1 MPRRV
6 LVFGHSFVRKL
17 EEFVIENQYRGW
29 FNLPFDFRDI
39 EAQLFGISG
48 STVLTG
54 PKSMQNTTNMNII
67 SSYNPDTIYLQV
79 GGNDIKNCNVDLNV
93 SNDQGNPT
101 TSEEQTIRST
111 IPSADDY
118 KLIRTFQDNILH

>member
-29 FNLPFDFRDI
+29 FNLPFDLRDI
-39 EAQLFGISG
+39 EAQLFGIGG

-79 GGNDIKNCNVDLNV
+79 GGNDMKNCNVDLNV
-93 SNDQGNPT
+93 SNDQGSPT